1 MSFKVTIPGLPSPLV
16 DKYIVKVIVDQHTR
30 LPSMFEVHI
39 LDEMLAMNYKYID
52 LPTVTIGTPV
62 TIIAYPAD
70 PSPLP
75 VAIPL
80 PLIKGEVTAIEAS
93 FDEFSRAIMII
104 RGYDKS
110 HRLHR
115 GRKTKTY
122 LMQNDMAI
130 VSQIAASVGLAP
142 IVTVVGSPQPYVIQN
157 HLTDWEFLQQRASRC
172 GAQVSVDALGLSLHF
187 SAMNLPTVPAP
198 PPILT
203 WGKNLRSFNPR
214 ITAAG
219 VGGAAAV
226 KGHHLGLPVIGAMP
240 VTPVAPGGGL
250 PLTADFTLAKTFF
263 GVTKL
268 ETVRDLSTLS
278 DATLLAKGLAA
289 EAELD
294 FLQADGVAVGHPGI
308 MAGGK
313 VMIKGVG
320 LRFSGSYQIVR
331 ATHVWDS
338 DGLYQTRFSIGG
350 SESGTLASLVD
361 STERREIGRMHG
373 VVVGVV
379 TNNNWIADLEGG
391 NVGRVKVKFPW
402 MDGMEESNWARIATP
417 MAGGSQGFQF
427 MPEINDEV
435 LVAFEQGDVNR
446 PYVLGGLWTK
456 TSMPPLAAP
465 MAVIGGKVA
474 KRVIKTASGHTL
486 TFTDA
491 PGQEK
496 IEVIDK
502 TLMNKIVIDSVMKTI
517 PIEGTGDINI
527 TSKTGKVAVEAT
539 AGITLTSKADVAI
552 DCLNFSV
559 KAKVKVAMEGS
570 AGAELKTTGPLQME
584 GSLVNLKSSGPAA
597 IDGMPVQINKSS
609 LVVLP

>member
-1 MSFKVTIPGLPSPLV
+1 MSFKVTIAGLPAPLA
-16 DKYIVKVIVDQHTR
+16 DKFIVKVVVDQHTR

-62 TIIAYPAD
+62 TIMGYAAD
-70 PSPLP
+70 PAPLP
-75 VAIPL
+75 VPILL

-130 VSQIAASVGLAP
+130 VSQIAASAGLAP
-142 IVTVVGSPQPYVIQN
+142 IVTVVGSPQPYVLQN
-157 HLTDWEFLQQRASRC
+157 HLTDWEFLQQRASRA

-187 SAMNLPTVPAP
+187 SPMNMPTVPVP

-214 ITAAG
+214 ISAAG
-219 VGGAAAV
+219 VSGAAAV
-226 KGHHLGLPVIGAMP
+226 TGYHLGLPVVGAMP
-240 VTPVAPGGGL
+240 VSPVAPGGGPSL
-250 PLTADFTLAKTFF
+250 NLDFTAAKTIL
-263 GVTKL
+263 GPAPL

-278 DATLLAKGLAA
+278 DATALAKGLATD
-289 EAELD
+289 AELD
-294 FLQADGVAVGHPGI
+294 FLQADGVAVGDPGI

-313 VMIKGVG
+313 ILVKGVG
-320 LRFSGSYQIVR
+320 LRFSGTYQVMR
-331 ATHVWDS
+331 ATHVWES
-338 DGLYQTRFSIGG
+338 DGLYQTRFTIGG
-350 SESGTLASLVD
+350 SESGTLASLVNNA
-361 STERREIGRMHG
+361 ERRDIGRMHG

-402 MDGMEESNWARIATP
+402 MDPLEESNWARIATP
-417 MAGGSQGFQF
+417 MAGMGSGFQF

-456 TSMPPLAAP
+456 LKMPPLPSP

-474 KRVIKTASGHTL
+474 KRIIKTGSGHTL
-486 TFTDA
+486 AFTDA

-496 IEVIDK
+496 IEIIDK
-502 TLMNKIVIDSVMKTI
+502 TMMNKIVIDSVMNTI
-517 PIEGTGDINI
+517 TIEGTQDINI
-527 TSKTGKVAVEAT
+527 TSKTGKIALEST
-539 AGITLTSKADVAI
+539 TGITLTSKADVAI
-552 DCLNFSV
+552 DCLNFTV
-559 KAKVKVAMEGS
+559 KAKARVALEGP

-584 GSLVNLKSSGPAA
+584 GSIVNLKASGPAA